1 MVLILQITMVVC
13 YNNNNTLQYDVHD
26 NNNNDN
32 NNNDNNNNNYN
43 NNCNNNDNNNN
54 YDDNN
59 DNNSNSYN
67 VKYIMITII
76 VTLHDMI
83 KLTVVVKVARK
94 MFDALKITV
103 QHSAT

>member
-1 MVLILQITMVVC
+1 MVLTLQITMVVC

-32 NNNDNNNNNYN
+32 INNDNNA
-43 NNCNNNDNNNN
+43 
-54 YDDNN
+54 N

-76 VTLHDMI
+76 ALHDMI

-94 MFDALKITV
+94 MFDALKIIIQQFEV